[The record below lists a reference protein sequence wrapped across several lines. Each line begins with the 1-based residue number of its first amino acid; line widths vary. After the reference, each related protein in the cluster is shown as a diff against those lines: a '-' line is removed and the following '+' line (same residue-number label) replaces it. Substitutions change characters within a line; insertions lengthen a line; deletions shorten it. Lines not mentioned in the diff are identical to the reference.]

1 MNDKIN
7 STPSSPRDEAAAD
20 PQDGFDLLEYP
31 LDYNFKALCHAQ
43 EGSPAV
49 DYILVL
55 IEPILNDGALIESKT
70 NSSRTGKFESV
81 TAIVRIN
88 NRYEL
93 ESIYELIAQSPR
105 VVMTL

>member
-1 MNDKIN
+1 MNDKTN
-7 STPSSPRDEAAAD
+7 STPSSPTVD
-20 PQDGFDLLEYP
+20 PKDGFDLLEYP

-43 EGSPAV
+43 EGSPAM

-55 IEPILNDGALIESKT
+55 IEPMLNDGALIESTT